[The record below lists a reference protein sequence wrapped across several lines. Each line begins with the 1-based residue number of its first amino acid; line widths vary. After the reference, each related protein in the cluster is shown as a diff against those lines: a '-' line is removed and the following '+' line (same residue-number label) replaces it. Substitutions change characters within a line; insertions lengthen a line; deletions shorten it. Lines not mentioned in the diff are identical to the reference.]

1 MRLIFGAIGLSQ
13 PNWVSPAIVLVFP
26 SAALLDRIHVA
37 ETALTEACGEGYVE
51 HTKATRRLVPGIY

>member
-26 SAALLDRIHVA
+26 SAALVYRIHVA
-37 ETALTEACGEGYVE
+37 ETALTEACGEG
-51 HTKATRRLVPGIY
+51 